1 MDITQSFPTK
11 YLQKADFAQ
20 PKLVTVDTVAMEN
33 VALDSQPAE
42 MKPVLYFKGSPKGMI
57 LNKTN
62 ANICTALWGNMTENW
77 TGRQIVAYDDVTIQ
91 YQGKLVGGIRLRP
104 NQEPTREMA
113 QPINHETGNR
123 YIAQP
128 DTRAAEN
135 AAQAVQFED
144 AFEPDADIPF

>member
-1 MDITQSFPTK
+1 
-11 YLQKADFAQ
+11 
-20 PKLVTVDTVAMEN
+20 
-33 VALDSQPAE
+33 
-42 MKPVLYFKGSPKGMI
+42 MI

-104 NQEPTREMA
+104 NQEPVA
-113 QPINHETGNR
+113 QQVSHTDN
-123 YIAQP
+123 
-128 DTRAAEN
+128 RAAEN

-144 AFEPDADIPF
+144 TFEPDADIPF

>member
-33 VALDSQPAE
+33 VALDSQPAD

-91 YQGKLVGGIRLRP
+91 YQGKLEGGIRLRP
-104 NQEPTREMA
+104 NQEPVKVPPGPQPMA
-113 QPINHETGNR
+113 PQS
-123 YIAQP
+123 
-128 DTRAAEN
+128 DSWAAEN

-144 AFEPDADIPF
+144 TFEPDSDIPF